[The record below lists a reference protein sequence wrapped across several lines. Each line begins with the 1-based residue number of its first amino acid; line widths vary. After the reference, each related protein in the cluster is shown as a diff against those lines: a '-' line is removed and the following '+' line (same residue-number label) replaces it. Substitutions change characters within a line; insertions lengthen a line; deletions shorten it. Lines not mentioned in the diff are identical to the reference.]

1 MNDNKRIV
9 AKFSEQYVIVNNAR
23 ENDIYYCEDG
33 YGYTDNI
40 LEAGY
45 FTLNEVNA
53 FSAKI
58 VNAKNY
64 ATEKKKG
71 ICLAISISNLL
82 EFLKK

>member
-1 MNDNKRIV
+1 MNNNKRII
-9 AKFSEQYVIVNNAR
+9 ANFSEQYVILNNAR

-58 VNAKNY
+58 VDAKNY
-64 ATEKKKG
+64 AAEKKKG
-71 ICLAISISNLL
+71 RCVAISISNLL
-82 EFLKK
+82 GFLEK